1 MDNAESAEDYSPIV
15 GYRAAAGDVDGTRQ
29 IGVGTGAEFDQGVYQ
44 FPPVEGTQGKL
55 PVWAELVASVD
66 LCLKTRLE
74 NRCLRGIR
82 NQASEHPTDI
92 TVARAGE
99 SNNASIAGHIWIVE
113 PIWIG

>member
-1 MDNAESAEDYSPIV
+1 MDNAESAEDYPPIV
-15 GYRAAAGDVDGTRQ
+15 GYRAATGDVDGTRQ
-29 IGVGTGAEFDQGVYQ
+29 IGVGTVAEIHRALYQ
-44 FPPVEGTQGKL
+44 SRPVEGTQDKL
-55 PVWAELVASVD
+55 PVGAELVASVG

-74 NRCLRGIR
+74 DCGLRGIR
-82 NQASEHPTDI
+82 NQAPEHPPDK